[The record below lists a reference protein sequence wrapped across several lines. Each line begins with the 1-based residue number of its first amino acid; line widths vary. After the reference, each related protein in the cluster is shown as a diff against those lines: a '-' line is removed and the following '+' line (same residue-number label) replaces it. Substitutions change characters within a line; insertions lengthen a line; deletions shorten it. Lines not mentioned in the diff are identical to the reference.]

1 MGQGKYLQSF
11 FTWGLDKANP
21 VGYIGCTVTLE
32 RTVTMNRHRQ
42 TYFDLNPEQ
51 QDNPPAWA
59 LILGA
64 LCALVGLYCSIVFLF
79 SL

>member
-1 MGQGKYLQSF
+1 
-11 FTWGLDKANP
+11 
-21 VGYIGCTVTLE
+21 
-32 RTVTMNRHRQ
+32 MNRHRQ
-42 TYFDLNPEQ
+42 TYLELNPEQ

-64 LCALVGLYCSIVFLF
+64 LCAMLALYCSIVFLF